1 MERFILNRSEN
12 TPLGWILTDTV
23 NKVVIRFIEHQFN
36 ETQNV
41 TMLEDSTANAEDL
54 ARIMREI
61 GDWMFRNHYNVAM
74 KPQVHIAYDEEKC
87 SVIKRIKSPTF
98 EVRITEATD
107 IHSLAQNLRK
117 CAAWLDSIVR
127 DQQT

>member
-1 MERFILNRSEN
+1 MDKYILERSET
-12 TPLGWILTDTV
+12 TPCGWVLTDTE
-23 NKVVIRFIEHQFN
+23 NRIVVRFIEHQFN
-36 ETQNV
+36 ETQKV

-74 KPQVHIAYDEEKC
+74 KPQVHIAYDEETY

-98 EVRITEATD
+98 EIRITEKTD
-107 IHSLAQNLRK
+107 VHLLAQNLRR